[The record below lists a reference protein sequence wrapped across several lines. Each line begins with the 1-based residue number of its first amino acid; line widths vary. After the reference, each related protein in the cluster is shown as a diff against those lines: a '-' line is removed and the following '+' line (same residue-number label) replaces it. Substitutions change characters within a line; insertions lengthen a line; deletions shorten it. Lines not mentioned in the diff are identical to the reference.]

1 MFKTVSFKVAFFAN
15 TILLLVM
22 AIGTFILV
30 THQNGTLTTQFMAE
44 GKFMSLTGAKA
55 AGRILEEAIDNGVF
69 PVQDAFDKD
78 YVAIPGFD
86 PPKFHS
92 KYDFYTDKA
101 FLSLQ
106 DEYLKNPNTLFAIAV
121 DTNGYLPTH
130 NSKFQQPIT
139 GDKEKDK
146 VGNRTK
152 RIFDD
157 PVGLAAAKNQTEGFV
172 QAYARDTGESL
183 LDISSPIFVKGRH
196 WGNFRIGMA
205 TAALQ
210 KSRQENTIYMVA
222 FMFGGLMMSTFS
234 VLFTVK
240 VVLRPLTR
248 FTEIAA
254 RMADGDVDDPIVA
267 TSQDEI
273 GALADVLERMRI
285 SLKAAMDRLS
295 RNK

>member
-1 MFKTVSFKVAFFAN
+1 MFRTVSFKVAFFAN
-15 TILLLVM
+15 TILLVVM
-22 AIGTFILV
+22 AIGTYILV
-30 THQNGTLTTQFMAE
+30 THQNTSLTNQFVSE

-55 AGRILEEAIDNGVF
+55 VGRVMEEAIDNGVF
-69 PVQDAFDKD
+69 TVQDAFDKD
-78 YVAIPGFD
+78 YVVIPGFE

-101 FLSLQ
+101 LLSLQ
-106 DEYLKNPNTLFAIAV
+106 DEYLRNPKILFAIAV

-130 NSKFQQPIT
+130 NSKFQQAIT

-157 PVGLAAAKNQTEGFV
+157 PVGLAAAKNLNEGFV
-172 QAYARDTGESL
+172 QAYARDTGESV
-183 LDISSPIFVKGRH
+183 LDISSPVLVKGRQ
-196 WGNFRIGMA
+196 WGNFRVGMS
-205 TAALQ
+205 TVALQ
-210 KSRQENTIYMVA
+210 KTKQENMIYMIA
-222 FMFGGLMMSTFS
+222 FMLGGLLMSTFS

-248 FTEIAA
+248 FTQIAA
-254 RMADGDVDDPIVA
+254 RMADGDVDAKIVA
-267 TSQDEI
+267 TSKDEI

-295 RNK
+295 RSR

>member
-1 MFKTVSFKVAFFAN
+1 MFRTVSFKVAFFAN
-15 TILLLVM
+15 TVLLVVM
-22 AIGTFILV
+22 AIGTYILIN
-30 THQNGTLTTQFMAE
+30 HQNTALTNQFVAE
-44 GKFMSLTGAKA
+44 GKFMSLTGAKSV
-55 AGRILEEAIDNGVF
+55 GRVMEEAIDNGVF
-69 PVQDAFDKD
+69 TVQDAFDKD
-78 YVAIPGFD
+78 YVAIPGFE

-101 FLSLQ
+101 LLSLQ
-106 DEYLKNPNTLFAIAV
+106 DEYLKNPNALFAIAV
-121 DTNGYLPTH
+121 DINGYLPTH
-130 NSKFQQPIT
+130 NSKYQQAIT
-139 GDKEKDK
+139 GDREKDK
-146 VGNRTK
+146 IGNRTK

-183 LDISSPIFVKGRH
+183 MDISSPVFVKGRQ
-196 WGNFRIGMA
+196 WGNFRVGLS
-205 TAALQ
+205 TNALQ
-210 KSRQENTIYMVA
+210 KAKQGNTIDMIA

-240 VVLRPLTR
+240 IVLRPLTR
-248 FTEIAA
+248 FTQIAA
-254 RMADGDVDDPIVA
+254 RMADGDVDEKIVA
-267 TSQDEI
+267 TSKDEI

>member
-15 TILLLVM
+15 TILLVVM
-22 AIGTFILV
+22 AIGTYILV
-30 THQNGTLTTQFMAE
+30 THQNTSLTNQFVSD

-55 AGRILEEAIDNGVF
+55 VGRIMEEAIDNGVF
-69 PVQDAFDKD
+69 TVQDAFDKD
-78 YVAIPGFD
+78 YVAIPGFE

-101 FLSLQ
+101 LLSLQ
-106 DEYLKNPNTLFAIAV
+106 DEYLRNPNALFAIAV
-121 DTNGYLPTH
+121 DINGYLPTH
-130 NSKFQQPIT
+130 NSRYQQAIT

-183 LDISSPIFVKGRH
+183 MDISSPIFVKGRQ
-196 WGNFRIGMA
+196 WGNFRVGLS
-205 TAALQ
+205 TSALQ
-210 KSRQENTIYMVA
+210 RAKQGNTTDMIL

-240 VVLRPLTR
+240 VLLRPLTQ
-248 FTEIAA
+248 FTQIAG
-254 RMADGDVDDPIVA
+254 RMADGEVDEKIVA
-267 TSQDEI
+267 TSKDEI

-285 SLKAAMDRLS
+285 SLKAAMERLS

>member
-1 MFKTVSFKVAFFAN
+1 MFKTISFKVAFFAN
-15 TILLLVM
+15 TILLVVM

-30 THQNGTLTTQFMAE
+30 THQNASLTTQFVSD

-55 AGRILEEAIDNGVF
+55 VGRIMEEAIDNGVF
-69 PVQDAFDKD
+69 TVQDAFDKD
-78 YVAIPGFD
+78 YVAIPGFE

-101 FLSLQ
+101 LLSLQ
-106 DEYLKNPNTLFAIAV
+106 DEYLRNPNALFAIAV
-121 DTNGYLPTH
+121 DVNGYLPTH
-130 NSKFQQPIT
+130 NSRYQQAIT
-139 GDKEKDK
+139 GDREKDK

-157 PVGLAAAKNQTEGFV
+157 PVGLAAAKNQTEGFI

-183 LDISSPIFVKGRH
+183 MDISTPIFVKGRQ
-196 WGNFRIGMA
+196 WGNFRVGLS

-210 KSRQENTIYMVA
+210 KAKQGNATDMIL

-240 VVLRPLTR
+240 VLLRPLTQ
-248 FTEIAA
+248 FTQIAA
-254 RMADGDVDDPIVA
+254 RMADGEVEQKIVA
-267 TSQDEI
+267 TSKDEI

-295 RNK
+295 RSK